1 MPVPISFTSIRVALD
16 SGEGESPCAD
26 AHGHGVAAPYL
37 IVKVPD
43 LTLIAIQNGCRFPD
57 AEVFQIIGGQ
67 SIEDQFT
74 DKRHMPIWGY
84 ELFGDEADDAQ
95 AHQRATARVNSLVRY
110 VRSIQ
115 LSAPCSSTNF

>member
-1 MPVPISFTSIRVALD
+1 
-16 SGEGESPCAD
+16 
-26 AHGHGVAAPYL
+26 
-37 IVKVPD
+37 
-43 LTLIAIQNGCRFPD
+43 
-57 AEVFQIIGGQ
+57 
-67 SIEDQFT
+67 
-74 DKRHMPIWGY
+74 MPIWGY